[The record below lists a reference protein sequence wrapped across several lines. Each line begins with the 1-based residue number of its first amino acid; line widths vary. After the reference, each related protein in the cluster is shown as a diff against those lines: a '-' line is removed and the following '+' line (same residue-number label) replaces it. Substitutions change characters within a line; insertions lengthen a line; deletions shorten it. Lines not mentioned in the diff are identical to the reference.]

1 MHRDLIGLV
10 AFRFL
15 LLAQGGSGS
24 IQGTVTDA
32 QTQKPIAGALVTVM
46 RNGLPPL
53 SQSLPAGPDGSYQA
67 KGLPAG
73 TYTLCAQVPG
83 DVYLSSCQWT
93 GTGAGVTLT
102 AGQVSTGN
110 VLALKTGSVV
120 KVHLQDPGQFLNQ
133 QTKAGHDPRVTMG
146 VWGPQGIFYPARL
159 AAKNQNGADFQLTI
173 P

>member
-1 MHRDLIGLV
+1 
-10 AFRFL
+10 
-15 LLAQGGSGS
+15 
-24 IQGTVTDA
+24 
-32 QTQKPIAGALVTVM
+32 M

-120 KVHLQDPGQFLNQ
+120 KDKPVRPQDLSATIYHALGVPYES
-133 QTKAGHDPRVTMG
+133 RVTKEG
-146 VWGPQGIFYPARL
+146 
-159 AAKNQNGADFQLTI
+159 LTK
-173 P
+173 PLSSGQPLLELFD